1 MPARRPPGPC
11 PPGPQQIGGACP
23 HGGPQRRHGL
33 ARSRLPAALRFPAY
47 GVGEPDQAERGAD
60 RGRAVRLGRQP
71 ATQCGIGHRLQR
83 PAGRGGIL
91 LQRPCLWRDALQR
104 RLAGVDQRM

>member
-1 MPARRPPGPC
+1 MCWRAGRPARC

-33 ARSRLPAALRFPAY
+33 ARSRLPAALRLPAH
-47 GVGEPDQAERGAD
+47 GVGEPDQAEGGAD

-71 ATQCGIGHRLQR
+71 ATQCGIGRCACSAPLVV
-83 PAGRGGIL
+83 A
-91 LQRPCLWRDALQR
+91 A
-104 RLAGVDQRM
+104 